1 MPSAFPRAVFLVW
14 LLLASPAA
22 ARAQDI
28 FAAPYMGMKFGGGTT
43 IFDLEFA
50 ASQRALTLGGSAL
63 VLGSGLLGYEVDFG
77 YMPSYFEREQ
87 SLPLVK
93 PGDYVIDL
101 SGGVI
106 AALPDRVTRGG
117 LRPYVVGGIGLDD
130 SPY

>member
-1 MPSAFPRAVFLVW
+1 M
-14 LLLASPAA
+14 
-22 ARAQDI
+22 
-28 FAAPYMGMKFGGGTT
+28 
-43 IFDLEFA
+43 
-50 ASQRALTLGGSAL
+50 
-63 VLGSGLLGYEVDFG
+63 LGSGLLGYEVDFG